1 MSILT
6 EVLEQKISP
15 SQGVD
20 EALKWAEALISHSPD
35 LTASVNTAVADVK
48 HAASNA
54 LDLAGTDIG
63 ASISVIV
70 PALETSLD
78 AELAKLS
85 GGVTVPFNKFIN
97 DGADRLVA
105 ALHAEIDA
113 HILKWKASLATP
125 PAS

>member
-6 EVLEQKISP
+6 EVLEKKITP

-20 EALKWAEALISHSPD
+20 DALKWAEAIITHSPD

-54 LDLAGTDIG
+54 LDLADTDIG
-63 ASISVIV
+63 AAVSAIV

-78 AELAKLS
+78 AELAKLT
-85 GGVTVPFNKFIN
+85 GGATVPFNKFIN

-105 ALHAEIDA
+105 AVHAELDA
-113 HILKWKASLATP
+113 YILKWKASLATP